1 MWDLFRGEVESQ
13 MQVYTDGLLAIE
25 GGAEPQAHLAATM
38 RAAHSIKGAARIVQL
53 DIGVR
58 LSHVMEDCLV
68 AAQDGELTLDPAGI
82 DVLLA
87 AGDLLAQLAA
97 VDESSVSDWL
107 EGQGPAV
114 EEVITRLVQVRS
126 GSWKT
131 PSAPV
136 DAPPSTPTPPP
147 VATPTSGRSEPTA
160 SLGKF
165 SMWDLFRG
173 EVESQMQVYTDGL
186 LAIEGG
192 AEPQAYLAATMR
204 AAHSIK
210 GAAQIVQLDV
220 GVRLAH
226 VMEDC
231 LVAAQD
237 GSLVLNASGIDVL
250 LAAGDLLAQLAAVNE
265 SSVSQWL
272 QGNDSALEAL
282 ISQLAQVRA
291 GTWTGPISVAPAGFA
306 LPPPGPASTKPSV
319 HEGTIDARVAPP
331 QAPSSR
337 SNDSQDRNLRI
348 GAQALNRVMALAGE
362 SLVQSR
368 WFEPF
373 GGSLLALKR
382 MQHEISESLDV
393 LEAALSNPAE
403 ELISTIT
410 ATRTKIEAMRQLT
423 VECHLNV
430 ETFGLRSSGLSD
442 RLYREVVSTRMR
454 PFGDG
459 IEGFPR
465 LVRDVARQLGKQ
477 AQIEI
482 LGRETKV
489 DREILDRLEAPLN
502 HTIRNCLDHGLES
515 PEDRVAAGK
524 SPVGTIKVEARHR
537 AGLFVLTV
545 SDDGRGVDAERLRV
559 KVVERGLAT
568 AAMAANFSE
577 AELIEFLFLPGFST
591 AAKVTDISGRGVGLD
606 AVQDMAK
613 SVGGSVRMASR
624 FGKGIALTL
633 ELPLT
638 LSVVRTLVT
647 EIGGESFAFP
657 LTRIAKTVHVA
668 YNELVS
674 LEGQQYFTLDGERI
688 GVVPAH
694 DLLGLAAKPAFG
706 AEIPVVLLGDRS
718 ERYGLAVDRFQGEH
732 DMVVRPLDS
741 RLGKVQDISASA
753 VMDDGSPVLILDVED
768 LIRSIAAELQG
779 GRLRGLGRAKLSEV
793 KRRRILIV
801 EDSITVREVERALL
815 KNSGYEVEVAVDGI
829 DGWNALRS
837 SHYDLVV
844 SDVDMPRMTG
854 LEMVA
859 LIKADTRL
867 QSTPV
872 IIVSYKDREED
883 RLRGLDAGADRYMTK
898 SSFHDQTL
906 LNAVFEL
913 IGPPE

>member
-1 MWDLFRGEVESQ
+1 MWDLFRGEVESQMQVYTDGLLAIEGGADPQSHLAGTMRAAHSIKGAARIVQLDIGVRLAHVMEDCLVAAQGGELTLDAAAIDVLLAAGDLLAQLAAVDESAVSGWLEGQGPRIEDVIVRLVQVRSGSLKNPSAPVVAPPPGSRSESTASLGSFSMWDLFRGEVESQ

-53 DIGVR
+53 DIGV
-58 LSHVMEDCLV
+58 
-68 AAQDGELTLDPAGI
+68 Q
-82 DVLLA
+82 
-87 AGDLLAQLAA
+87 
-97 VDESSVSDWL
+97 
-107 EGQGPAV
+107 
-114 EEVITRLVQVRS
+114 
-126 GSWKT
+126 
-131 PSAPV
+131 
-136 DAPPSTPTPPP
+136 
-147 VATPTSGRSEPTA
+147 
-160 SLGKF
+160 
-165 SMWDLFRG
+165 
-173 EVESQMQVYTDGL
+173 
-186 LAIEGG
+186 
-192 AEPQAYLAATMR
+192 
-204 AAHSIK
+204 
-210 GAAQIVQLDV
+210 
-220 GVRLAH
+220 LAH

-231 LVAAQD
+231 LVAAQE
-237 GSLVLNASGIDVL
+237 GSLGLKASGIDVL
-250 LAAGDLLAQLAAVNE
+250 LAAGDLLAKLAAVDE
-265 SSVSQWL
+265 SAVTQWL
-272 QGNDSALEAL
+272 QENDSAIQAL
-282 ISQLAQVRA
+282 ISQLEQVRA
-291 GTWTGPISVAPAGFA
+291 GTWTGPVAATPSVVAVPAS
-306 LPPPGPASTKPSV
+306 GPAISQPPTQEATSGGLAVPSK
-319 HEGTIDARVAPP
+319 API
-331 QAPSSR
+331 SR
-337 SNDSQDRNLRI
+337 ATDSQDRSLKI

-382 MQHEISESLDV
+382 LQHEISESLDL
-393 LEAALSNPAE
+393 LETALADASE
-403 ELISTIT
+403 EWADSVT
-410 ATRTKIEAMRQLT
+410 ATRTKLEAMRQLT
-423 VECHLNV
+423 VECHLNL
-430 ETFGLRSSGLSD
+430 ETFGLRSSSLSD

-459 IEGFPR
+459 VEGFPR

-502 HTIRNCLDHGLES
+502 HIIRNCLDHGLES
-515 PEDRVAAGK
+515 PEGRVAAGK
-524 SPVGTIKVEARHR
+524 PAVGTIRVEARHR

-545 SDDGRGVDAERLRV
+545 SDDGRGVDTERLRV

-591 AAKVTDISGRGVGLD
+591 AAQVTDISGRGVGLD

-613 SVGGSVRMASR
+613 SVGGSVRMTSR
-624 FGKGIALTL
+624 LGKGIALTL

-647 EIGGESFAFP
+647 EIGGEPFAFP
-657 LTRIAKTVHVA
+657 LTRIAKTVQLA
-668 YNELVS
+668 YNDLVS

-706 AEIPVVLLGDRS
+706 DEIPVVLLGERT

-732 DMVVRPLDS
+732 DMVVRPLDP

-768 LIRSIAAELQG
+768 LIRSIATELQG
-779 GRLRGLGRAKLSEV
+779 GRLRGLGRAKLSEA
-793 KRRRILIV
+793 KRKRILIV

-815 KNSGYEVEVAVDGI
+815 KNNGYEVDVAVDGI

-837 SHYDLVV
+837 GEYDLVV

-854 LEMVA
+854 LELVA
-859 LIKADTRL
+859 LIKADIRL

-913 IGPPE
+913 IGAPE